1 MPSDQEEIAT
11 LKVEVARLTTLVD
24 TLYKHLNIG
33 QLAAASLDQ
42 PDPAIV
48 DEIRAGNKIMA
59 IKLWRERTGV
69 GLAEAKDA
77 VEALARS
84 MGY

>member
-1 MPSDQEEIAT
+1 MASSDYDIAA
-11 LKVEVARLTTLVD
+11 LKAEVARLTTLVE
-24 TLYKHLNIG
+24 TLYKHLGIG
-33 QLAAASLDQ
+33 QLGATSLEQ

-48 DEIRAGNKIMA
+48 DAIQRGNKIQA
-59 IKLWRERTGV
+59 IKLWRERTNV
-69 GLAEAKDA
+69 GLKEAKDA

>member
-1 MPSDQEEIAT
+1 MPSDAEEIAN

-24 TLYKHLNIG
+24 TLYKHLGIG
-33 QLAAASLDQ
+33 QLGANSLNQ

-48 DEIRAGNKIMA
+48 DAIQRGQKIVA

-69 GLAEAKDA
+69 GLAEAKNA
-77 VEALARS
+77 VESLARS

>member
-1 MPSDQEEIAT
+1 MPSDAEEIAN
-11 LKVEVARLTTLVD
+11 LKVEVARLTTLVE

-33 QLAAASLDQ
+33 QLGAASLEQ

-48 DEIRAGNKIMA
+48 DAIQRGQKIVA

-77 VEALARS
+77 VETLARS

>member
-1 MPSDQEEIAT
+1 MPSDAEEIAN
-11 LKVEVARLTTLVD
+11 LKVEVARLTTLVE
-24 TLYKHLNIG
+24 TLYKHFGIG
-33 QLAAASLDQ
+33 QLGAASLDQ

-48 DEIRAGNKIMA
+48 DAIQRGQKIVA

>member
-1 MPSDQEEIAT
+1 MPSDAEEIAN

-24 TLYKHLNIG
+24 TLYRHLNIG
-33 QLAAASLDQ
+33 QLGAMALDQ
-42 PDPAIV
+42 PSPEITDAI
-48 DEIRAGNKIMA
+48 RSGNKITA
-59 IKLWRERTGV
+59 IKLWRERTNV
-69 GLAEAKDA
+69 GLKEAKDA

>member
-1 MPSDQEEIAT
+1 MPSDAEEIAT

-24 TLYKHLNIG
+24 TLYKHLGIG
-33 QLAAASLDQ
+33 QLGATTLNQ
-42 PDPAIV
+42 PAPEITDA
-48 DEIRAGNKIMA
+48 IRAGNKIQA

-69 GLAEAKDA
+69 GLKEAKDA

>member
-1 MPSDQEEIAT
+1 MPSDAEEIAN
-11 LKVEVARLTTLVD
+11 LKVEVARLTTLVE
-24 TLYKHLNIG
+24 TLYKHLGIG
-33 QLAAASLDQ
+33 QLGATSLEQ

-48 DEIRAGNKIMA
+48 DAIQRGNKIQA
-59 IKLWRERTGV
+59 IKLWRERTNV

>member
-1 MPSDQEEIAT
+1 MPSDAEDIAN

-24 TLYKHLNIG
+24 TLYKHLGIG
-33 QLAAASLDQ
+33 QLGATSLNQ

-48 DEIRAGNKIMA
+48 DAIQRGNKIMA
-59 IKLWRERTGV
+59 IKIWRERTGV
-69 GLAEAKDA
+69 GLAQAKDA
-77 VEALARS
+77 VDELARS